1 MNNQGRRGELETVKE
16 IVDYVLFRRYYRS
29 YFMSRKE
36 LTRTLISGLGLTRR
50 SIDRALKLLIELKI
64 LKMRDSML
72 FPQGYSTLDYGDHVE
87 IAQGNKE
94 ALDIDIAMVFKLR
107 RDALIRHHQ
116 NDIAELPGPL
126 REELADKF
134 SESSRIMFHKE
145 YERLETRDEYI
156 SKHVK
161 TFGMHNQETTNVI
174 IHRIKL
180 EKQQVMDCLKEYH

>member
-1 MNNQGRRGELETVKE
+1 MDNHGRRGELETVKE
-16 IVDYVLFRRYYRS
+16 IVDYVLFRRYYSS

-36 LTRTLISGLGLTRR
+36 LTRTLISRLGLTKR
-50 SIDRALKLLIELKI
+50 SIDRALQLMTDLGI
-64 LKMRDSML
+64 LRTIDTETR
-72 FPQGYSTLDYGDHVE
+72 PITLNYGDHLE

-126 REELADKF
+126 RKELADKF

-145 YERLETRDEYI
+145 YERLETLDEYI

-161 TFGMHNQETTNVI
+161 TFGMHNQETTKVI
-174 IHRIKL
+174 IYRIRL
-180 EKQQVMDCLKEYH
+180 ERQQVMDCLKEYH